1 MKQRGEKYP
10 GRKHIAAFMLILLS
24 CIPLTVYA
32 AGFTRTANTR
42 HYHVHLGMMAFNDF
56 HGQYP
61 INQGA
66 QPPHTGGAVESG
78 QGQHLTAAIFRRD
91 NGKLVKNASV
101 YVSISQS
108 ESGQSAHSTM
118 RPIDI
123 NGYVSFETVMAMP
136 PGHYTIRIS
145 IKGPKDVRPE
155 VATFEEAVP

>member
-1 MKQRGEKYP
+1 MKQRSEKYL
-10 GRKHIAAFMLILLS
+10 GRKRITTFVLSLLACAS
-24 CIPLTVYA
+24 FAVYA
-32 AGFTRTANTR
+32 QELARTANTA
-42 HYHVHLGMMAFNDF
+42 HYHVHLGMMAFSNL
-56 HGQYP
+56 HGKYP

-78 QGQHLTAAIFRRD
+78 MGQHLTAAIFRRD

-101 YVSISQS
+101 TVSVSQA
-108 ESGQSAHSTM
+108 ESGQSAHNVM

-123 NGYVSFETVMAMP
+123 DGYVSFETVMAMP

-155 VATFEEAVP
+155 VATFKEAIP